1 MKLLRR
7 KEARRSPAADEEK
20 SHPLLLFFQ
29 IFQPTCRTFSGYP
42 SPIWGDP
49 PRPTCCLHHRIQ
61 FQVPDCRHR
70 LAPSPKTCQKVP
82 CPNRQPPLANIFWV
96 VVRLA
101 LVTIGHIVTS
111 KSFTSYPTDKNDQAP
126 PESLP
131 LIAGKCHTSRSD
143 IIIAGEL
150 SGEATSV
157 CRRHRPPEHHGSTPL
172 LETKSSG
179 RSPVSAASIVVVAE
193 KPPVLPPS

>member
-1 MKLLRR
+1 M
-7 KEARRSPAADEEK
+7 
-20 SHPLLLFFQ
+20 
-29 IFQPTCRTFSGYP
+29 PTS
-42 SPIWGDP
+42 
-49 PRPTCCLHHRIQ
+49 CLHHRIQ
-61 FQVPDCRHR
+61 FQVPDCRR
-70 LAPSPKTCQKVP
+70 RPALPPKTCQKVP
-82 CPNRQPPLANIFWV
+82 CPSRQPPLANILWV

-126 PESLP
+126 LESLP
-131 LIAGKCHTSRSD
+131 LIAGKCHTSRSY
-143 IIIAGEL
+143 IIIAGEI

-157 CRRHRPPEHHGSTPL
+157 CSRHRPPEYHGSTSL
-172 LETKSSG
+172 IETKSSG